1 MDWPNLTTLAVVL
14 VLFAG
19 IRLAGRRVNF
29 TAVTLLALV
38 LGAGVGVL
46 FQGHME
52 YVDPIG
58 TIYVN
63 GLVALVGPLVIVSI
77 LTSVTS
83 LGGTAELRKV
93 GLSSVFWLMLT
104 TAIAI
109 VLTLGT
115 ALALG
120 VGRGAE
126 LGKGGDVDVASLEQI
141 VRPFSDVFVD
151 FFPKNVVGD
160 LADGNIIPIIVFT
173 LLVAIGYAQVAQRDP
188 ELVKPFAALLDAGRA
203 IIYRVVGFVIAF
215 TPYAVLALTANAVSN
230 AADDKSRIWSL
241 AGLLAV
247 TFALCLIDT
256 FVVNGVL
263 LRVAADVNPFAWFR
277 KFAPAQATAFT
288 TQSSVGTLPVTTD
301 LLTRRIGVPADVAG
315 FTAPLGT
322 TIGMPGCAAIW
333 PLLVAI
339 WGVNATGMSYGAA
352 DYAVLAVL
360 CLLVSL
366 GTAGVP
372 GTATITTT
380 TVLTAAGLPLEFLA
394 LTLPISTV
402 ADMARTMTNVTA
414 AGVAATVVARRD
426 GRLDDAVFAGE
437 DRPAA
442 EPAHRADEV
451 EHEIAVEQTRVED
464 ALVPLRADGPVVDSD
479 FEHLF
484 DGATRR

>member
-19 IRLAGRRVNF
+19 IHVAGRRLNF
-29 TAVTLLALV
+29 TTVTLLAL
-38 LGAGVGVL
+38 AIGVGVGVV
-46 FQGHME
+46 FQDKVE
-52 YVDPIG
+52 YIDPIG

-63 GLVALVGPLVIVSI
+63 GLVALVGPLVVVSI
-77 LTSVTS
+77 LSSVTS
-83 LGGTAELRKV
+83 LGDIGELRRV
-93 GLSSVFWLMLT
+93 GLRSVFWLMLT

-109 VLTLGT
+109 VLTLGV

-120 VGRGAE
+120 VGRGAS
-126 LGKGGDVDVASLEQI
+126 LGEGGDVDTNSLKQI
-141 VRPFSDVFVD
+141 VRPFTDVFVD
-151 FFPKNVVGD
+151 FFPQNVVGD

-173 LLVAIGYAQVAQRDP
+173 LLVAIGYASVAQRDP
-188 ELVKPFAALLDAGRA
+188 EVVKPFAALLDAGRA
-203 IIYRVVGFVIAF
+203 IIYRVVGYVIWF
-215 TPYAVLALTANAVSN
+215 TPYAVLALTATAVSN
-230 AADDKSRIWSL
+230 AADDRSRIWSL
-241 AGLLAV
+241 ASLLAITYAV
-247 TFALCLIDT
+247 CAVDT
-256 FVVNGVL
+256 FLVNGVL

-333 PLLVAI
+333 PLLVAV
-339 WGVNATGMSYGAA
+339 WGINATGMDYGVTD

-360 CLLVSL
+360 CLIVSL

-394 LTLPISTV
+394 LTLPISTF

-414 AGVAATVVARRD
+414 AGVASTIVARKE
-426 GRLDDAVFAGE
+426 GRLDDAVFAGTPE
-437 DRPAA
+437 PP
-442 EPAHRADEV
+442 EPAHRAHEV
-451 EHEIAVEQTRVED
+451 DLDHHATTELNRE
-464 ALVPLRADGPVVDSD
+464 LDSA
-479 FEHLF
+479 H
-484 DGATRR
+484 R

>member
-19 IRLAGRRVNF
+19 IHFAGRRLNF
-29 TAVTLLALV
+29 TAVTLLAL
-38 LGAGVGVL
+38 AIGVGVGIV
-46 FQGHME
+46 FQGQVE

-63 GLVALVGPLVIVSI
+63 GLVALVGPLVVVSI
-77 LTSVTS
+77 LSSVTS
-83 LGGTAELRKV
+83 LGDIGELRRV
-93 GLSSVFWLMLT
+93 GLRSVFWLMLT

-109 VLTLGT
+109 VLTLGV

-120 VGRGAE
+120 VGRGAS
-126 LGKGGDVDVASLEQI
+126 LGSGGDVDTNSLKQI
-141 VRPFSDVFVD
+141 VRPFTDVFVD
-151 FFPKNVVGD
+151 FFPQNVVGD

-173 LLVAIGYAQVAQRDP
+173 LLVAIGYSSVAQRDP
-188 ELVKPFAALLDAGRA
+188 EVVKPFAALLDAGRA
-203 IIYRVVGFVIAF
+203 IIYRVVGYVIWF
-215 TPYAVLALTANAVSN
+215 TPYAVLALTASAVSN
-230 AADDKSRIWSL
+230 AADDRSRIWSL
-241 AGLLAV
+241 ASLLAITYAV
-247 TFALCLIDT
+247 CAVDT

-263 LRVAADVNPFAWFR
+263 LRVGADVNPFAWFR

-333 PLLVAI
+333 PLLVAV
-339 WGVNATGMSYGAA
+339 WGINATGMDYGVT

-360 CLLVSL
+360 CLIVSL

-414 AGVAATVVARRD
+414 AGVAATIVARKE
-426 GRLDDAVFAGE
+426 GRLDDAVFAG
-437 DRPAA
+437 DPGPA
-442 EPAHRADEV
+442 EPTHRSEPADLDD
-451 EHEIAVEQTRVED
+451 H
-464 ALVPLRADGPVVDSD
+464 PLTDLDR
-479 FEHLF
+479 ELH
-484 DGATRR
+484 GASR